1 MKWRYPVLIFGGFCC
16 SSWGFIYRP
25 FPMPGEEPLLDLLLY
40 HTPNFY
46 IWVVRWYYVA
56 PAVAVVVGGLIIN
69 TVYHVWFEKVED
81 HLPSYK
87 VLPDWPLSPKKDAG
101 PGIVVGEVH
110 HPVKAVEIP
119 NPKWLVIPERGLYT
133 GVAIFGAVG
142 SGKTS
147 ACMHPFAQ
155 QILSWQAKESRSSER
170 LALVLE
176 VKGDFC
182 HDIRKI
188 LADAGREDDYIE
200 LGMDGRWQWNPLS
213 TKVLD
218 SYSPAY
224 TVSSLAQSIIRQGQ
238 GAVLAT
244 GLHQSGPLD
253 YRTLPGLSR
262 PVGHTSAGLSL
273 RHRQGTVRGQNQG
286 SRGVCPA
293 AERGNDCAGWQ
304 ILLTEHVRTERL
316 EMARKRR
323 RSNLSHSP
331 QSCA

>member
-1 MKWRYPVLIFGGFCC
+1 MALSGPHLWRVLLLRLGFHL
-16 SSWGFIYRP
+16 P
-25 FPMPGEEPLLDLLLY
+25 AFPMPGEEPLLDLLLY

-155 QILSWQAKESRSSER
+155 QILSWQAKEPQLRAA
-170 LALVLE
+170 ALVLE

-218 SYSPAY
+218 SYSLAY
-224 TVSSLAQSIIRQGQ
+224 TVSSLLNQLFGKGKEPFWQQAYTNLVRWIIELYRVFPGQWVTLRQVYHC
-238 GAVLAT
+238 AIDKELFEAKIK
-244 GLHQSGPLD
+244 
-253 YRTLPGLSR
+253 
-262 PVGHTSAGLSL
+262 AAEAF
-273 RHRQGTVRGQNQG
+273 VRGRRGPVIHSLPQNQFH
-286 SRGVCPA
+286 
-293 AERGNDCAGWQ
+293 N
-304 ILLTEHVRTERL
+304 HRL
-316 EMARKRR
+316 SCK
-323 RSNLSHSP
+323 LSHNDWYK
-331 QSCA
+331 